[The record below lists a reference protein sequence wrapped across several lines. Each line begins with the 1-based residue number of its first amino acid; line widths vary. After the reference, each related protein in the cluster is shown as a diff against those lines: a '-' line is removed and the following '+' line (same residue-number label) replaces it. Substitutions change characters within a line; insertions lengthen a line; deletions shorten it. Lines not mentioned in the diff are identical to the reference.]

1 MKTRVFGD
9 VTVTF
14 KTEEE
19 AKRFDEYLESEIV
32 VRYADEEIDRFIIK
46 DRFDAAEFF
55 NIRKD

>member
-1 MKTRVFGD
+1 MFGD

-32 VRYADEEIDRFIIK
+32 VRYADEEIDRFKIK
-46 DRFDAAEFF
+46 DKFDAAEFF